1 MRYSLAVQWNKINS
15 DRMRRNRNS
24 PHRDRVIN
32 ATMKFIPSTALY
44 FSFLSQ
50 NYDSYLWLI
59 RFLGT
64 GMVRRTL
71 ISLKLT
77 KKREIVKHTVLTW
90 VFYKW
95 LCNHYQ
101 GRIHFR
107 TSPAVSRVCT
117 FEQNSSRVIF
127 VSIIVTIVTPVLMS
141 HVEI

>member
-77 KKREIVKHTVLTW
+77 KKREIVKHTVWHEYFTNGHAIIIRCEFILELLQ
-90 VFYKW
+90 
-95 LCNHYQ
+95 LCNVFVLFNK
-101 GRIHFR
+101 I
-107 TSPAVSRVCT
+107 AV
-117 FEQNSSRVIF
+117 
-127 VSIIVTIVTPVLMS
+127 VSFLCQL
-141 HVEI
+141 

>member
-64 GMVRRTL
+64 GMVRRTP
-71 ISLKLT
+71 ISPKLT
-77 KKREIVKHTVLTW
+77 KKREIVKHTVWHEYFTNDHAIIIRCEFILELLQLCH
-90 VFYKW
+90 VFVLFTTTSVMTF
-95 LCNHYQ
+95 LCQ
-101 GRIHFR
+101 
-107 TSPAVSRVCT
+107 
-117 FEQNSSRVIF
+117 
-127 VSIIVTIVTPVLMS
+127 L
-141 HVEI
+141 